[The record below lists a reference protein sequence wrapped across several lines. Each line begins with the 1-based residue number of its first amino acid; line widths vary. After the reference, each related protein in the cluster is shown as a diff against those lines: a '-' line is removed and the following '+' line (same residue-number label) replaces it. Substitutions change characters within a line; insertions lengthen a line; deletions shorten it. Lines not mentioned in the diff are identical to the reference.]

1 MRLIERIFVHC
12 TASSQKWGVKDLWD
26 EFKRKGWKNPGY
38 HYVITKDGGIHQMLP
53 IEMVSNGVKGYNST
67 AINIAYV
74 GGIDS
79 KGKAVDNRTK
89 EQKDALA
96 TLLKQLKKKYPNAA
110 IMGHRDIW
118 GQTSRSGRRCALV
131 LMRKRNIKSIAYE
144 VV

>member
-1 MRLIERIFVHC
+1 
-12 TASSQKWGVKDLWD
+12 
-26 EFKRKGWKNPGY
+26 
-38 HYVITKDGGIHQMLP
+38 MLP
-53 IEMVSNGVKGYNST
+53 IEMISNGVKGYNST

-89 EQKDALA
+89 EQKDALV

-118 GQTSRSGRRCALV
+118 GADNS
-131 LMRKRNIKSIAYE
+131 KW
-144 VV
+144 